1 MVRGTERGTEQ
12 VKDTRFHFGKGWCGS
27 LAMHVVVLVLIACHS
42 ATADEGMWLFNAVPE
57 ERLSR
62 DVGFVPSRAW
72 LDHLQR
78 SAVRFNSG
86 GSGAFVSPDGLV
98 LTNHHVAASSL
109 QKLSTPDKNLA
120 RDGYLARS
128 HEKEIRCLDL
138 ELNVLRSI
146 EDVTARVEEA
156 VAGAGSSSDALV
168 ARRAVLAEIE
178 QESLV
183 KTGLRSDVVTLYGG
197 GCYHL
202 YRYKRYTDVRLVFAP
217 ERQIAFFGG
226 DADNFEFPRHC
237 LDICFFRVYEKG
249 EPLAA
254 KSFLPFADQDVQQ
267 RDAVFVAGHPGHTD
281 RGKTIAEIQSMRDR
295 RLPFLLE
302 WLNRRE
308 VLLQSYSE
316 EGHVE
321 RQRSMQDLFSVQNS
335 RKARGGT
342 LSALLR
348 PDIYKRL
355 EKAEDSL
362 RQKWEQQNQESP
374 WEKIQRAQQA
384 IDAVAV
390 RYNLLEG
397 AMGFRSRFFSN
408 ARTLLRLATES
419 EKPDGERLRE
429 YREAART
436 SLKLRLLS
444 DQPLYDDYET
454 LGLADSLTFLVKQLG
469 VDDPLVQDVLNGQSP
484 ADRASELIAGTAL
497 GKRGPG
503 NTKEAPDDRNKL
515 YQGGLAAIESSDDT
529 MIALAKLIDNESR
542 HLRDIVE
549 ENSEIKKQA
558 HAELTRL
565 RLQTASAPFAPDATF
580 TLRLA
585 YGKVR
590 GVAGR
595 ASEPRPWTTIGDL
608 FSKVDQEEGRVP
620 FDPPESWQAARGT
633 LTDLDVLSTPLN
645 FLSTADI
652 IGGNSGSP
660 VVNITSELVG
670 VIFDGNQDSL
680 VLDIAYDDVRARAIS
695 VSVGAIIE
703 SLQHVYGADELV
715 AELHKSKQMHT
726 VEWTPLFDGKN
737 LGKWQSSAF
746 GTDGPLKV
754 VDGQISIGMGDP
766 LSGITWHGE
775 FPHENYELSLEAKRV
790 EGFDFF
796 CGLTFPVGEDSCSFI
811 LGGWGGGLV
820 GLSSIDGLDASE
832 NDTNQYV
839 DLTDNRWY
847 AITVRVEP
855 DSITCLLDGK
865 ELIVQE
871 RAGREISIRPEM
883 FMCKPLG
890 VATYATTARLRNLQY
905 RLLGEREEP
914 RGEKNVAP

>member
-1 MVRGTERGTEQ
+1 
-12 VKDTRFHFGKGWCGS
+12 
-27 LAMHVVVLVLIACHS
+27 
-42 ATADEGMWLFNAVPE
+42 
-57 ERLSR
+57 
-62 DVGFVPSRAW
+62 
-72 LDHLQR
+72 
-78 SAVRFNSG
+78 
-86 GSGAFVSPDGLV
+86 
-98 LTNHHVAASSL
+98 
-109 QKLSTPDKNLA
+109 
-120 RDGYLARS
+120 
-128 HEKEIRCLDL
+128 
-138 ELNVLRSI
+138 
-146 EDVTARVEEA
+146 
-156 VAGAGSSSDALV
+156 
-168 ARRAVLAEIE
+168 
-178 QESLV
+178 
-183 KTGLRSDVVTLYGG
+183 
-197 GCYHL
+197 
-202 YRYKRYTDVRLVFAP
+202 
-217 ERQIAFFGG
+217 
-226 DADNFEFPRHC
+226 
-237 LDICFFRVYEKG
+237 
-249 EPLAA
+249 
-254 KSFLPFADQDVQQ
+254 
-267 RDAVFVAGHPGHTD
+267 
-281 RGKTIAEIQSMRDR
+281 
-295 RLPFLLE
+295 
-302 WLNRRE
+302 
-308 VLLQSYSE
+308 
-316 EGHVE
+316 
-321 RQRSMQDLFSVQNS
+321 MQDIFSVQNS
-335 RKARGGT
+335 RKARGGL

-348 PDIYKRL
+348 PDIFERL
-355 EKAEDSL
+355 EKAEDTL
-362 RQKWEQQNQESP
+362 RREWKEQGQESP
-374 WEKIQRAQQA
+374 WEKIKRAQLA

-549 ENSEIKKQA
+549 ENTEIKKQA

-595 ASEPRPWTTIGDL
+595 ASEPRPWTTISDL

-660 VVNITSELVG
+660 VVNVASELVG

-680 VLDIAYDDVRARAIS
+680 VLDIAYDNDRARAIS
-695 VSVGAIIE
+695 VSVGAIMQ
-703 SLQHVYGADELV
+703 SLEHVYDAEELV
-715 AELHKSKQMHT
+715 AELQRARQIGSVT
-726 VEWTPLFDGKN
+726 WTPLFDGNK
-737 LGKWQSSAF
+737 LGNWQSSEF
-746 GTDGPLKV
+746 GTDGLLEV
-754 VDGQISIGMGDP
+754 INGEISIGMGDP
-766 LSGITWHGE
+766 LSGITWQGE
-775 FPHENYELSLEAKRV
+775 FPQDNYELSLEAKRV

-796 CGLTFPVGEDSCSFI
+796 CGLTFPVGQDSCSFI

-832 NDTNQYV
+832 NDTNQYMEL
-839 DLTDNRWY
+839 DDNRWY
-847 AITVRVEP
+847 SIRVCVEA
-855 DSITCLLDGK
+855 DSITCLLDGE

-890 VATYATTARLRNLQY
+890 VAAYATTARLRNLQY
-905 RLLGEREEP
+905 RLLSEKEESQE
-914 RGEKNVAP
+914 EKDVTP

>member
-1 MVRGTERGTEQ
+1 MKDIWFHICRGWR
-12 VKDTRFHFGKGWCGS
+12 GS
-27 LAMHVVVLVLIACHS
+27 LVMHVVALVALTCQS
-42 ATADEGMWLFNAVPE
+42 GRADEGMWLFNAVPE

-62 DVGFVPSRAW
+62 DVGFVPSHVW
-72 LDHLQR
+72 LNRLQR

-109 QKLSTPDKNLA
+109 QKLSTPKTNLA

-128 HEKEIRCLDL
+128 YEEEIRCLDL

-156 VAGAGSSSDALV
+156 VAGAKSSSDALV
-168 ARRAVLAEIE
+168 IRRATLAAIE

-183 KTGLRSDVVTLYGG
+183 NTGLRSDVVTLFGG
-197 GCYHL
+197 GRYHL

-249 EPLAA
+249 KPLSS
-254 KSFLPFADQDVQQ
+254 KSFLPFAGNDVKQN
-267 RDAVFVAGHPGHTD
+267 DAVFVAGHPGHTD
-281 RGKTIAEIQSMRDR
+281 RGKTIAEIRSMRGR
-295 RLPFLLE
+295 SLPFLLE

-308 VLLQSYSE
+308 VLLQSYAE

-321 RQRSMQDLFSVQNS
+321 QQRSMQDLFSVQNS
-335 RKARGGT
+335 RKARGGL
-342 LSALLR
+342 LSSLLR
-348 PDIYKRL
+348 PDIFKRL
-355 EKAEDSL
+355 EKAEDTL
-362 RQKWEQQNQESP
+362 RSEWKEQGQESP
-374 WEKIQRAQQA
+374 WKKIQRAQQA

-419 EKPDGERLRE
+419 EKADGERLRE
-429 YREAART
+429 YRDAARF
-436 SLKLRLLS
+436 SLKLRLFS

-484 ADRASELIAGTAL
+484 TDRASELVAGTTL
-497 GKRGPG
+497 GRRGPG
-503 NTKEAPDDRNKL
+503 NTKEAPDDRKKL

-549 ENSEIKKQA
+549 ENTEIKKQA

-565 RLQTASAPFAPDATF
+565 RLQAASVPFAPDATF

-595 ASEPRPWTTIGDL
+595 ASEPRPWTTISDL

-620 FDPPESWQAARGT
+620 FDPPESWQAARDT

-660 VVNITSELVG
+660 VVNVASELVG

-680 VLDIAYDDVRARAIS
+680 VLDIAYDSDRARAIS
-695 VSVGAIIE
+695 VSVGAIMQ
-703 SLQHVYGADELV
+703 SLEHVYNAVELV
-715 AELHKSKQMHT
+715 AELHEARQIGDAAWM
-726 VEWTPLFDGKN
+726 PLFDGQK
-737 LGKWQSSAF
+737 LGAWHSSEF
-746 GTDGPLKV
+746 GTDGPLEV
-754 VDGQISIGMGDP
+754 INGEISIGMGDP
-766 LSGITWHGE
+766 LSGITWQGE
-775 FPHENYELSLEAKRV
+775 FPKDNYELSLEAKRV

-796 CGLTFPVGEDSCSFI
+796 CGLTFPVGQDNCSFI

-832 NDTNQYV
+832 NDTNQYMEL
-839 DLTDNRWY
+839 DDDRWY
-847 AITVRVEP
+847 SIRVRVEA
-855 DSITCLLDGK
+855 DSITCLLDGE

-890 VATYATTARLRNLQY
+890 VATYATAARLRNLQY
-905 RLLGEREEP
+905 RRLGKRDRPRENRDVTP
-914 RGEKNVAP
+914 

>member
-1 MVRGTERGTEQ
+1 
-12 VKDTRFHFGKGWCGS
+12 
-27 LAMHVVVLVLIACHS
+27 MHVVVIVALACQS
-42 ATADEGMWLFNAVPE
+42 GRADEGMWLFNAVPE

-62 DVGFVPSRAW
+62 DLGFVPSRAW
-72 LDHLQR
+72 LDHLRQ

-109 QKLSTPDKNLA
+109 QKLSTPETNLA

-128 HEKEIRCLDL
+128 YEEEIRCLDL

-146 EDVTARVEEA
+146 EDVTTRVEEA
-156 VAGAGSSSDALV
+156 VASAKSASDALV
-168 ARRAVLAEIE
+168 ARRAALAAIE

-183 KTGLRSDVVTLYGG
+183 QTGLRSDVVTLFGG
-197 GCYHL
+197 GRYHL

-217 ERQIAFFGG
+217 DRQIAFFGG
-226 DADNFEFPRHC
+226 DAHNFEFPRHC

-249 EPLAA
+249 KPLSVR
-254 KSFLPFADQDVQQ
+254 SFLPFAKNDV
-267 RDAVFVAGHPGHTD
+267 RRDDAVFVAGHPGHTD
-281 RGKTIAEIQSMRDR
+281 RGKTIAEIRSMRGR
-295 RLPFLLE
+295 SLPFLLE

-308 VLLQSYSE
+308 VLLQSYAE

-321 RQRSMQDLFSVQNS
+321 QQRSMQDLFSVQNS
-335 RKARGGT
+335 RKARGGL

-348 PDIYKRL
+348 PNIFDRL
-355 EKAEDSL
+355 EKAEQTL
-362 RQKWEQQNQESP
+362 RSRWKKQGEESP
-374 WEKIQRAQQA
+374 WEKIQRAQLA

-397 AMGFRSRFFSN
+397 AMGFRSRFFAN
-408 ARTLLRLATES
+408 ARTLLRLANES
-419 EKPDGERLRE
+419 EKPDGDRLRE

-436 SLKLRLLS
+436 SLELRLLS

-484 ADRASELIAGTAL
+484 ADRASELVAGTTL
-497 GKRGPG
+497 GKRGVG
-503 NTKEAPDDRNKL
+503 NGKLVPDRRKEF
-515 YQGGLAAIESSDDT
+515 YEGGIAAIDSSDDT
-529 MIALAKLIDNESR
+529 MFTLAKLIDNESR

-549 ENSEIKKQA
+549 ENTEIKKQA

-565 RLQTASAPFAPDATF
+565 RLSTASTAVAPDATF

-585 YGKVR
+585 YGKVQ

-595 ASEPRPWTTIGDL
+595 ASELRPWTAISDL

-620 FDPPESWQAARGT
+620 FDPPESWQAARGA
-633 LTDLDVLSTPLN
+633 LTDLDLLSTPLN

-660 VVNITSELVG
+660 VVNDASELVG

-680 VLDIAYDDVRARAIS
+680 VLDIAYDSDRARAIS
-695 VSVGAIIE
+695 VSVGAIMK
-703 SLQHVYGADELV
+703 SLEHVYHAEGLV
-715 AELHKSKQMHT
+715 AELEEARQVGSVAWM
-726 VEWTPLFDGKN
+726 PLFDGQK
-737 LGKWQSSAF
+737 LGAWHSSEF
-746 GTDGPLKV
+746 GTDGPLEV
-754 VDGQISIGMGDP
+754 VNGESSIGMGDP
-766 LSGITWHGE
+766 LSGITWQGE
-775 FPHENYELSLEAKRV
+775 FPKDNYELSLEAKRV

-796 CGLTFPVGEDSCSFI
+796 CGLTFPVGQDNCSFI

-832 NDTNQYV
+832 NDTNHYMEL
-839 DLTDNRWY
+839 DDNRWY
-847 AITVRVEP
+847 SIRVRVEA
-855 DSITCLLDGK
+855 DSITCLLDGE

-905 RLLGEREEP
+905 RLLSEKEELQEEIDVTP
-914 RGEKNVAP
+914 

>member
-1 MVRGTERGTEQ
+1 M
-12 VKDTRFHFGKGWCGS
+12 
-27 LAMHVVVLVLIACHS
+27 LVIVACFS
-42 ATADEGMWLFNAVPE
+42 ARADEGMWLFNAVPE

-62 DVGFVPSRAW
+62 DVGFVPSHTW
-72 LDHLQR
+72 LNHLQR

-86 GSGAFVSPDGLV
+86 GSGAFVSPNGLV

-109 QKLSTPDKNLA
+109 QKLSTPERNLA
-120 RDGYLARS
+120 RDGFLSRS
-128 HEKEIRCLDL
+128 HEEEIRCLDL

-156 VAGAGSSSDALV
+156 VAGAGSSSDALA
-168 ARRAVLAEIE
+168 ARRAALAAIE
-178 QESLV
+178 QESFV
-183 KTGLRSDVVTLYGG
+183 NTGLRSDVVTLFGG
-197 GCYHL
+197 GRYHL

-249 EPLAA
+249 KPLSS
-254 KSFLPFADQDVQQ
+254 KSFLPFAENDVKHN
-267 RDAVFVAGHPGHTD
+267 DAVFVAGHPGHTD
-281 RGKTIAEIQSMRDR
+281 RGKTIAEIRSMRGR
-295 RLPFLLE
+295 SLPFLLE

-308 VLLQSYSE
+308 VLLQSYAE

-321 RQRSMQDLFSVQNS
+321 QQRSMQDLFSVQNS
-335 RKARGGT
+335 RKSRGGL

-348 PDIYKRL
+348 PDIFKRL
-355 EKAEDSL
+355 EKAEDTL
-362 RQKWEQQNQESP
+362 RSEWKEQGQESP

-429 YREAART
+429 YRDAARF
-436 SLKLRLLS
+436 SLKLRLFS

-469 VDDPLVQDVLNGQSP
+469 IDDPLVQDVLNGQSP
-484 ADRASELIAGTAL
+484 ADRARELVAGTTL
-497 GKRGPG
+497 GKRGVG
-503 NTKEAPDDRNKL
+503 NVKLLPDHRKEVYD
-515 YQGGLAAIESSDDT
+515 GGFAAIDSSDDT
-529 MIALAKLIDNESR
+529 MIALAKQIDNESR
-542 HLRDIVE
+542 RLRKIVE
-549 ENSEIKKQA
+549 ENTEIKKQA

-565 RLQTASAPFAPDATF
+565 RLRAASAAFAPDATF

-585 YGKVR
+585 YGKVQ

-595 ASEPRPWTTIGDL
+595 ASELRPWTTTSDL

-620 FDPPESWQAARGT
+620 FDLPESWQAARDA
-633 LTDLDVLSTPLN
+633 LTDLDLLSTPLN

-660 VVNITSELVG
+660 VVNVASELVG

-680 VLDIAYDDVRARAIS
+680 VLDIAYDSDRARAIS
-695 VSVGAIIE
+695 VSVGAIMK
-703 SLQHVYGADELV
+703 SLEHVYHAEGLV
-715 AELHKSKQMHT
+715 AELQEARQISSVT
-726 VEWTPLFDGKN
+726 WTPLFDGHK
-737 LGKWQSSAF
+737 LGDWQSSEF
-746 GTDGPLKV
+746 GTDGPLEV
-754 VDGQISIGMGDP
+754 INGEISIGMGDP
-766 LSGITWHGE
+766 LSGITWQGE
-775 FPHENYELSLEAKRV
+775 FPQDNYELSLEAKRV

-796 CGLTFPVGEDSCSFI
+796 CGLTFPVGQDSCSFI

-832 NDTNQYV
+832 NDTNQYIQL
-839 DLTDNRWY
+839 DDNRWY
-847 AITVRVEP
+847 AIRICVEAN
-855 DSITCLLDGK
+855 SITCLLDGE

-890 VATYATTARLRNLQY
+890 VATYATAGRLRNLQY
-905 RLLGEREEP
+905 RLLREMDEP
-914 RGEKNVAP
+914 QEEKDVTP

>member
-1 MVRGTERGTEQ
+1 M
-12 VKDTRFHFGKGWCGS
+12 KDTRFHFGKGWRGS
-27 LAMHVVVLVLIACHS
+27 LVMQGVVLVVLACHIGR
-42 ATADEGMWLFNAVPE
+42 ADEGMWLFNAVPE
-57 ERLSR
+57 EQLSR
-62 DVGFVPSRAW
+62 DMAFVPSRAW
-72 LDHLQR
+72 LDHIQR

-109 QKLSTPDKNLA
+109 QKLSTPEKNLA

-128 HEKEIRCLDL
+128 YEKEIRCLDL

-168 ARRAVLAEIE
+168 ARRAALAAIE

-183 KTGLRSDVVTLYGG
+183 NTGLRSDVVTLFGG
-197 GCYHL
+197 GRYHL

-249 EPLAA
+249 KPLSIR
-254 KSFLPFADQDVQQ
+254 SFLPFAENDVK
-267 RDAVFVAGHPGHTD
+267 RDDAVFVAGHPGHTD
-281 RGKTIAEIQSMRDR
+281 RGKTIAEIRSMRSR
-295 RLPFLLE
+295 SLPFLLE

-308 VLLQSYSE
+308 VLLQSYAE
-316 EGHVE
+316 EGNVE
-321 RQRSMQDLFSVQNS
+321 QQRSMQDIFSVQNS
-335 RKARGGT
+335 RKARGGL

-348 PDIYKRL
+348 PDIFERL
-355 EKAEDSL
+355 EKAEDTL
-362 RQKWEQQNQESP
+362 RREWKEQGQESP
-374 WEKIQRAQQA
+374 WEKIKRAQLA

-549 ENSEIKKQA
+549 ENTEIKKQA

-595 ASEPRPWTTIGDL
+595 ASEPRPWTTISDL

-660 VVNITSELVG
+660 VVNVASELVG

-680 VLDIAYDDVRARAIS
+680 VLDIAYDNDRARAIS
-695 VSVGAIIE
+695 VSVGAIMQ
-703 SLQHVYGADELV
+703 SLEHVYDAEELV
-715 AELHKSKQMHT
+715 AELQRARQIGSVT
-726 VEWTPLFDGKN
+726 WTPLFDGNK
-737 LGKWQSSAF
+737 LGNWQSSEF
-746 GTDGPLKV
+746 GTDGLLEV
-754 VDGQISIGMGDP
+754 INGEISIGMGDP
-766 LSGITWHGE
+766 LSGITWQGE
-775 FPHENYELSLEAKRV
+775 FPQDNYELSLEAKRV

-796 CGLTFPVGEDSCSFI
+796 CGLTFPVGQDSCSFI

-832 NDTNQYV
+832 NDTNQYMEL
-839 DLTDNRWY
+839 DDNRWY
-847 AITVRVEP
+847 SIRVCVEA
-855 DSITCLLDGK
+855 DSITCLLDGE

-890 VATYATTARLRNLQY
+890 VAAYATTARLRNLQY
-905 RLLGEREEP
+905 RLLSEKEESQE
-914 RGEKNVAP
+914 EKDVTP

>member
-1 MVRGTERGTEQ
+1 MKNIPV
-12 VKDTRFHFGKGWCGS
+12 HFGGS
-27 LAMHVVVLVLIACHS
+27 GNRCLALHVGVLVVAACLP
-42 ATADEGMWLFNAVPE
+42 ARADEGMWLFNAVPE
-57 ERLSR
+57 ERLLR
-62 DVGFVPSRAW
+62 DVGFVPSHAW
-72 LDHLQR
+72 LNHLQQ

-109 QKLSTPDKNLA
+109 QKLSTPETNLA

-128 HEKEIRCLDL
+128 YEEEIRCLDL

-156 VAGAGSSSDALV
+156 VAGAKNSSEALA
-168 ARRAVLAEIE
+168 ARRATLAAIE
-178 QESLV
+178 QQSLV
-183 KTGLRSDVVTLYGG
+183 KTGLRSDVVTLFGG
-197 GCYHL
+197 GRYHL

-226 DADNFEFPRHC
+226 DADNFEYPRHC

-249 EPLAA
+249 KPLSV
-254 KSFLPFADQDVQQ
+254 KSFLPFAKNDVC
-267 RDAVFVAGHPGHTD
+267 RDDAVFVAGHPGHTD
-281 RGKTIAEIQSMRDR
+281 RGKTMAEIRSMRGR
-295 RLPFLLE
+295 SLPFLLE

-308 VLLQSYSE
+308 VLLQSYAE

-321 RQRSMQDLFSVQNS
+321 QQRSMQDLFSVQNS
-335 RKARGGT
+335 RKARGGL

-348 PDIYKRL
+348 PDIFERL
-355 EKAEDSL
+355 EKAEETL
-362 RQKWEQQNQESP
+362 RSTWKEQGQESP

-384 IDAVAV
+384 IDTVAV

-419 EKPDGERLRE
+419 EKPDGARLRE

-454 LGLADSLTFLVKQLG
+454 LVLADSLTFLVKQLG
-469 VDDPLVQDVLNGQSP
+469 IDDPLVQDVLDGQSP
-484 ADRASELIAGTAL
+484 ADRAVDLIAGTTL
-497 GKRGPG
+497 GKRGSG
-503 NTKEAPDDRNKL
+503 NSKKAPDDRIRL
-515 YQGGLAAIESSDDT
+515 YQGGLAAIQSSDDT
-529 MIALAKLIDNESR
+529 MIGLAMRVDEESR
-542 HLRDIVE
+542 ALRAIIE

-558 HAELTRL
+558 HAEITRL
-565 RLQTASAPFAPDATF
+565 RLQAASEVVAPDATF

-590 GVAGR
+590 GVAGKV
-595 ASEPRPWTTIGDL
+595 SESRPWTTIGDL
-608 FSKVDQEEGRVP
+608 FSKADQEDGRVP
-620 FDPPESWQAARGT
+620 FDLPKSWLAAREEQ
-633 LTDLDVLSTPLN
+633 TDLEVLSTPLN

-660 VVNITSELVG
+660 VVNVASELVG
-670 VIFDGNQDSL
+670 VIFDGNQESL
-680 VLDIAYDDVRARAIS
+680 ILDIAYDGDRARAIS
-695 VSVGAIIE
+695 VSVGSIMK
-703 SLQHVYGADELV
+703 SLEHVYHAGELV
-715 AELHKSKQMHT
+715 AELQKARQRGNGN
-726 VEWTPLFDGKN
+726 WTPLFDGHK
-737 LGKWQSSAF
+737 LGDWQSSEF
-746 GTDGPLKV
+746 GTDGPLEV
-754 VDGQISIGMGDP
+754 INGEISIGMGDP
-766 LSGITWHGE
+766 LSGITWQGD
-775 FPHENYELSLEAKRV
+775 FPQENYELSLEAKRV

-796 CGLTFPVGEDSCSFI
+796 CGLTFPVGKDSCSLI

-832 NDTNQYV
+832 NDTNQYLEF
-839 DLTDNRWY
+839 DDNRWY
-847 AITVRVEP
+847 AVRVRVET

-865 ELIVQE
+865 ELIVQA

-890 VATYATTARLRNLQY
+890 VATYATTGRLRNLQY
-905 RLLGEREEP
+905 RLLGEREESQGKKDVTP
-914 RGEKNVAP
+914 